1 MVPRHVRY
9 VRRRRG
15 VEPDH
20 DVRRAVRDRRRHR
33 RADRCAR
40 RGRGRRCA
48 HRRRPRRLICYRRR
62 GMKRLPRLWTVVCLI
77 ALAGCPPGKPS
88 RSGTTV
94 TASGEV
100 PYPTDFTPPPPLPAP
115 PPADGKA
122 FGAKYLD
129 QAYAR
134 IGDDWT
140 AFLEDCRLRLPPQH
154 PLNDRSLA
162 ATASITLDAQGHV
175 VEVTLLDKSG
185 NDDFDEV
192 ARAVATDA
200 GPFPAP
206 DR

>member
-1 MVPRHVRY
+1 
-9 VRRRRG
+9 
-15 VEPDH
+15 
-20 DVRRAVRDRRRHR
+20 
-33 RADRCAR
+33 
-40 RGRGRRCA
+40 
-48 HRRRPRRLICYRRR
+48 
-62 GMKRLPRLWTVVCLI
+62 MKRLPRLWTVVCLI

-206 DR
+206 DRSLLSDDDRLYLTWLFARDERQAGAATATLRRVEWSIDQAVPKF